1 MPTLYIDAD
10 ACPVTREALDCA
22 RQARV
27 PVVIAGDSG
36 HNLLKHVRA
45 NDPTEE
51 RDGFWVSTLAVVPGQ
66 DSADFAIVCQL
77 EPGDVVV
84 TQDMGLASMALGRG
98 AAAVGLRGERYDKRT
113 IDALLL
119 VRHAEKEARRD
130 PRRRTSPKG
139 GPRAFTASDRR
150 HFTTCLRDM
159 LDEATGM
166 ARPHA

>member
-27 PVVIAGDSG
+27 PCVIAGDSG

-45 NDPTEE
+45 GDPIEP
-51 RDGFWVSTLAVVPGQ
+51 RDGFWVSTLAVTPGQ

-84 TQDMGLASMALGRG
+84 TQDMGLASMALGRDARAIG
-98 AAAVGLRGERYDKRT
+98 VRGELYDKRT

-139 GPRAFTASDRR
+139 GPRAFTNADRR
-150 HFTTCLRDM
+150 RFAARLKDV
-159 LDEATGM
+159 LAEATG
-166 ARPHA
+166 AR

>member
-1 MPTLYIDAD
+1 M
-10 ACPVTREALDCA
+10 
-22 RQARV
+22 
-27 PVVIAGDSG
+27 
-36 HNLLKHVRA
+36 
-45 NDPTEE
+45 
-51 RDGFWVSTLAVVPGQ
+51 STLAVVPGQ

-98 AAAVGLRGERYDKRT
+98 AAAVGVRGERYDKRT

-139 GPRAFTASDRR
+139 DPHAFTTSDRR
-150 HFTTCLRDM
+150 RFSARLREA
-159 LDEATGM
+159 LDEALSDSGS
-166 ARPHA
+166 AESADPRP

>member
-22 RQARV
+22 RRARV
-27 PVVIAGDSG
+27 PAVIVGDSG
-36 HNLLKHVRA
+36 HNLLKHVRPD
-45 NDPTEE
+45 DPTEPC
-51 RDGFWVSTLAVVPGQ
+51 DGYWVSTIAVVPGQ

-77 EPGDVVV
+77 EQGDVVV

-98 AAAVGLRGERYDKRT
+98 AAAIGVRGETYDKRT

-119 VRHAEKEARRD
+119 VRHAEKEARRN

-139 GPRAFTASDRR
+139 GPRGFTDANRKRFMAS
-150 HFTTCLRDM
+150 LRAA
-159 LDEATGM
+159 LRAATEDGDCG
-166 ARPHA
+166 

>member
-22 RQARV
+22 RQAHI
-27 PVVIAGDSG
+27 PCVIAGDSG

-45 NDPTEE
+45 NDPTEP
-51 RDGFWVSTLAVVPGQ
+51 RDGFWVSTLEVQQGQ

-84 TQDMGLASMALGRG
+84 TQDMGLASMVLGRG
-98 AAAVGLRGERYDKRT
+98 AKAIGVRGETYDKRT

-139 GPRAFTASDRR
+139 GPRAFTDSDRR
-150 HFTTCLRDM
+150 RFSSRLRE
-159 LDEATGM
+159 LLREACEEG
-166 ARPHA
+166 

>member
-1 MPTLYIDAD
+1 MAHPTLYIDAD

-22 RQARV
+22 RQAHA
-27 PVVIAGDSG
+27 PCVIAGDTG

-45 NDPTEE
+45 NDPTEPC
-51 RDGFWVSTLAVVPGQ
+51 DGFWVRTLSVGQGQ

-98 AAAVGLRGERYDKRT
+98 AAAVGVRGETYDQRT

-119 VRHAEKEARRD
+119 VRHAEKEARRN

-139 GPRAFTASDRR
+139 GPRAFDNADRR
-150 HFTTCLRDM
+150 RFVERLKEVLAKAKTR
-159 LDEATGM
+159 
-166 ARPHA
+166 